1 MHPQWLDGS
10 VSNMGIRYYS
20 TPSLVLNK
28 LVKEKKA
35 LQQMSQSTSLVVWG
49 QNLTSTVGT
58 GRFTKQVSEMIKL
71 PPHQYSVIV
80 GLILSDGL
88 LRFASAKHK
97 NARFE
102 FKQSLA
108 HSGYVWFVFNL
119 LSHYCNSS
127 PILTSGVTKG
137 NRFYGLQFSTR
148 ALPCFNELY
157 SLFYPNG
164 VKLIP
169 EDIYNILTPVALAH
183 IIMGD
188 GSTERHGLII
198 CTDSYSVQD
207 IVRLMNVLVIRY
219 RLKCT
224 LRYHTPTQ
232 PRIYISERSM
242 PLLRT
247 IVTPHMCSTMLYKLR

>member
-1 MHPQWLDGS
+1 
-10 VSNMGIRYYS
+10 
-20 TPSLVLNK
+20 
-28 LVKEKKA
+28 
-35 LQQMSQSTSLVVWG
+35 
-49 QNLTSTVGT
+49 
-58 GRFTKQVSEMIKL
+58 MIKL
-71 PPHQYSVIV
+71 PPHQKSVIV
-80 GLILSDGL
+80 GLILSDGY
-88 LRFASAKHK
+88 LRFASANHK

-108 HSGYVWFVFNL
+108 HSRYVWFVFNL
-119 LSHYCNSS
+119 LSHYCSS
-127 PILTSGVTKG
+127 YPNLTSGITKG

-148 ALPCFNELY
+148 ALPCFTELY
-157 SLFYPNG
+157 YLFYPNG
-164 VKLIP
+164 VKIIP
-169 EDIYNILTPVALAH
+169 DNIYELLTPVALAH

-188 GSTERHGLII
+188 GSTERHGII
-198 CTDSYSVQD
+198 VCTDSYSAQD
-207 IVRLMNVLVIRY
+207 VVRLMNALVIRY